1 MRFREGKPE
10 DGESPEQFV
19 TRLNRYLTRWV
30 ELSKTEKTYEGISD
44 LFIKEQFI
52 HSCPEDLEIYFR
64 QRNLEN
70 LEELTKT
77 AEQFLVAHEKKLS
90 SSSKP
95 HNKLKVL
102 SKGMNSPDSSKEST
116 HEKRVQ
122 CFNCKG
128 YGHKASECRKPA
140 RQEPRAEKRCFL
152 CDHSGHYARDCK
164 VAGSKN
170 GPFKAGAAQH
180 GSSAFSGVGPEL
192 ESCIQNNELLLA
204 NGTKLPI
211 VKSGGS
217 VTESLGKNKMPVVKG
232 LVGNTAVDTLR
243 DTGCS
248 GVVVRKQFVKE
259 DQYTGKY
266 CYILLNDNTVRQVP
280 DS

>member
-1 MRFREGKPE
+1 MGEREKEAQRRHELAMKELELQSANVEVNSDSIKSAAKLPKLPTFADGKDDLDSYLQRFERFAKNNNWDQSTWSTSLSALLTGRAL
-10 DGESPEQFV
+10 DVYS
-19 TRLNRYLTRWV
+19 RLSETAAVDYKQLDRYLTRWV

-52 HSCPEDLEIYFR
+52 HSCPEDLAIYLR

-90 SSSKP
+90 SSSKS

-116 HEKRVQ
+116 HEKRIQ

-140 RQEPRAEKRCFL
+140 RQEPRAENRCFL
-152 CDHSGHYARDCK
+152 CDHIMPDIVR
-164 VAGSKN
+164 
-170 GPFKAGAAQH
+170 FL
-180 GSSAFSGVGPEL
+180 GVRTVPL
-192 ESCIQNNELLLA
+192 KQVLL
-204 NGTKLPI
+204 N
-211 VKSGGS
+211 
-217 VTESLGKNKMPVVKG
+217 M
-232 LVGNTAVDTLR
+232 
-243 DTGCS
+243 
-248 GVVVRKQFVKE
+248 VVVRLVVS
-259 DQYTGKY
+259 G
-266 CYILLNDNTVRQVP
+266 RA
-280 DS
+280 